1 MTRSGRDLLRAALE
15 RHVASGGVL
24 VGEAVG
30 VHGVTEG
37 FAAGP
42 GLVRTPLSEG
52 AAVGV
57 AAGFALAGKKVVV
70 ELVDPAGLGRAAEV
84 LGELAS
90 LRARTNGAWSA
101 PIVVRAPFAPFT
113 APAGLRVVVAATADD
128 LVGMLALA
136 LDGNEPVVLL
146 EAASA
151 HADTG
156 TGTSVPALGTAV
168 TLREGYAATVFAVG
182 PAVDAAFDAA
192 DALYDDGTGEVEV
205 VDLRALAPLDRA
217 TIGASVRKSGRAVMV
232 GVPEGLT
239 VALDEAF
246 LSLEAPLAAL
256 PADASAAQIAAAL
269 RAAISY

>member
-37 FAAGP
+37 FVAGP

-57 AAGFALAGKKVVV
+57 AAGLALAGKKVVV
-70 ELVDPAGLGRAAEV
+70 ELVDPAGLVRAAEV

-101 PIVVRAPFAPFT
+101 PIIVRAPFAPFT

-151 HADTG
+151 HASIG
-156 TGTSVPALGTAV
+156 TGTTAAPLGTAA
-168 TLREGYAATVFAVG
+168 TLREGKAATVFAVG
-182 PAVDAAFDAA
+182 AGVGEALAAA
-192 DALYDDGTGEVEV
+192 DTLLDEDVEVEV
-205 VDLRALAPLDRA
+205 VDLRGLAPLDRA
-217 TIGASVRKSGRAVMV
+217 TVGASVRKSGRAVVV

-246 LSLEAPLAAL
+246 LSLEAPLVSL